1 MSILYDRASE
11 LVRSFYD
18 YRMSSP
24 SVLDITSCFPDAERL
39 SQDWQSIRDEALCV
53 AREIQKV
60 PLFHELMEEQADIS
74 AQDGRDWRMF
84 VLQAYG
90 VPVKRNMDQCPVLS
104 SLIAS
109 SPDVLSAALSFL
121 APGKHIP
128 QHRGPFRGILRFY
141 LGLSVPMKEDG
152 SPAVVLMLDSVEH
165 RIGNGEFLLWDDTYP
180 HEVWNQS
187 DELRIALLM
196 DIRRRDMPPDLKFL
210 SNLIVRLIGTT
221 ICLRRIF

>member
-1 MSILYDRASE
+1 LDAS
-11 LVRSFYD
+11 
-18 YRMSSP
+18 
-24 SVLDITSCFPDAERL
+24 SCFPDAEGFC
-39 SQDWQSIRDEALCV
+39 DEWESIRDEALFV

-60 PLFHELMEEQADIS
+60 PRFHELMEEQADIS

-90 VPVKRNMDQCPVLS
+90 VPVKQNMDQCPILS

-141 LGLSVPMKEDG
+141 LGLSVPTTEDG
-152 SPAVVLMLDSVEH
+152 SPAVTLMLDGVEH
-165 RIGNGEFLLWDDTYP
+165 SIGNGESLLWDDTYP
-180 HEVWNQS
+180 HEVWNRS

-196 DIRRRDMPPDLKFL
+196 DIRRRDMPLDLEYL
-210 SNLIVRLIGTT
+210 SNFIVRLVGTT
-221 ICLRRIF
+221 IRLRRIF